1 MSKQFTAFL
10 NDENESVL
18 TLEQLQSFTKK
29 EQEQVKN
36 FLLTDTWFATNR
48 IFRNPSLPALHGFH
62 ADIAYSYPQPDPTKR
77 FSDWSQ
83 TKERVCLA
91 FRGAAKSTIE
101 SAYIAQV
108 ILAFPDVRI
117 LMVGA
122 TLPKAEVT
130 VDAVRQLLNYNPIV
144 EYFFPDAAN
153 IGNGKSFTVPTRTN
167 TSLREETL
175 TATSFRACSTGWH
188 GEIIL
193 MDDCIHEQNQGT
205 DAAISKSISRYED
218 LYPMLEPQGYIS
230 YTGTRH
236 AINDIPTQMIRAAAT
251 NGTPLSLVQVPI
263 FTVKENQPNQAEID
277 ARKKA
282 HKLNL
287 QTDIIPT
294 WPDRWP
300 WQTIASKYA
309 LQNFDRNYLME
320 IFEAEAEPAPQAL
333 TPEILNKCV
342 TQEQADVMQV
352 PVLNAD
358 MANVGV
364 AGKDCCAIVG
374 GFWNLETHILTVT
387 GIVNKKFVEKDDFLR
402 QLLTLHKSLRFVNL
416 VRFRCENNKNEEG
429 AWKGD
434 FNKLQM
440 TAEFQTDSSLSR
452 RERDFEDLSDA
463 IRRGKVIFGA
473 DIANFEWRESIKQLC
488 NFYDSRL
495 EHDDVADSL
504 GQLWRYCQTITNAVP
519 HTYPFEE
526 WGTQEAIQ
534 PFACR
539 PCDTVKIRRPDEIQ
553 QPVEYAD
560 PFYARAFS
568 VNKYDTPL

>member
-1 MSKQFTAFL
+1 
-10 NDENESVL
+10 
-18 TLEQLQSFTKK
+18 
-29 EQEQVKN
+29 
-36 FLLTDTWFATNR
+36 
-48 IFRNPSLPALHGFH
+48 
-62 ADIAYSYPQPDPTKR
+62 
-77 FSDWSQ
+77 
-83 TKERVCLA
+83 
-91 FRGAAKSTIE
+91 
-101 SAYIAQV
+101 
-108 ILAFPDVRI
+108 
-117 LMVGA
+117 
-122 TLPKAEVT
+122 
-130 VDAVRQLLNYNPIV
+130 
-144 EYFFPDAAN
+144 
-153 IGNGKSFTVPTRTN
+153 
-167 TSLREETL
+167 
-175 TATSFRACSTGWH
+175 
-188 GEIIL
+188 

-205 DAAISKSISRYED
+205 DAAIAKSISRYED

-263 FTVKENQPNQAEID
+263 FTVKENQPNQADIN
-277 ARKKA
+277 ARNKA

-309 LQNFDRNYLME
+309 LENFDRNYLLE
-320 IFEAEAEPAPQAL
+320 IFEPEAEPLLEAL

-452 RERDFEDLSDA
+452 RDRDFEDLSDA
-463 IRRGKVIFGA
+463 IRRGKVRFGA
-473 DIANFEWRESIKQLC
+473 EIAKIEWQELIKQLC

-504 GQLWRYCQTITNAVP
+504 GQLWRYCQTITNAEP
-519 HTYPFEE
+519 HTYPFEDFGE
-526 WGTQEAIQ
+526 EAIQ
-534 PFACR
+534 PFSHAGLA
-539 PCDTVKIRRPDEIQ
+539 T
-553 QPVEYAD
+553 
-560 PFYARAFS
+560 
-568 VNKYDTPL
+568 

>member
-1 MSKQFTAFL
+1 MEP
-10 NDENESVL
+10 N
-18 TLEQLQSFTKK
+18 
-29 EQEQVKN
+29 
-36 FLLTDTWFATNR
+36 
-48 IFRNPSLPALHGFH
+48 
-62 ADIAYSYPQPDPTKR
+62 
-77 FSDWSQ
+77 
-83 TKERVCLA
+83 KERVCLA

-117 LMVGA
+117 LIVGA

-130 VDAVRQLLNYNPIV
+130 VDAVQKLLNYNPIV
-144 EYFFPDAAN
+144 AHFFPDAAN
-153 IGNGKSFTVPTRTN
+153 IGSGKSFTVPTRTN

-188 GEIIL
+188 GEFIL
-193 MDDCIHEQNQGT
+193 LDDCIHEQNQGT
-205 DAAISKSISRYED
+205 DAAIAKSISRYED
-218 LYPMLEPQGYIS
+218 LYPMLEPQGYLS

-236 AINDIPTQMIRAAAT
+236 AIGDIPSSMIRAAAT

-263 FTVKENQPNQAEID
+263 FTVKEGQPNQADID
-277 ARKKA
+277 ARNKA
-282 HKLNL
+282 HKLDL
-287 QTDIIPT
+287 QVDIIPT

-309 LQNFDRNYLME
+309 LENFDRNYLLE
-320 IFEAEAEPAPQAL
+320 IFEPEAEPLLEAL

-463 IRRGKVIFGA
+463 IRTGKVIFGA
-473 DIANFEWRESIKQLC
+473 DIAKIEWRELINQLC

-495 EHDDVADSL
+495 KHDDVADSL
-504 GQLWRYCQTITNAVP
+504 GQLWRYCQTITQASRIHIRLETSVKK
-519 HTYPFEE
+519 PFSHLAMQALRHSE
-526 WGTQEAIQ
+526 
-534 PFACR
+534 
-539 PCDTVKIRRPDEIQ
+539 
-553 QPVEYAD
+553 
-560 PFYARAFS
+560 
-568 VNKYDTPL
+568 NTPPRCC